1 MNQQPKTLQTI
12 LLVAVLALVLV
23 VLSSSLLTQ
32 NGSRLAYS
40 DVLDLFENKRVE
52 SFVLQGDTL
61 TLTLYG
67 SDAEQAGTAT
77 AKIGD
82 IETFHKDLDE
92 TIAAQS
98 AVGVLKSYNYLPAAN
113 SIWKTA
119 LPYLLVG
126 IALLFVWFILM
137 NRSGSGPNAMAQFT
151 RANARFG
158 VPSGES
164 VTFQDV
170 AGADEEKEE
179 LSEIVE
185 FLRDPDRFKQL
196 GAKIPKGVLLV
207 GPPGTGKTLL
217 ARAVAGEAN
226 VAFLSISGS
235 DFVELY
241 VGVGASRVRDL
252 FEQAKRVAPA
262 IVFIDEIDAVGRQR
276 GAGLGGGHDER
287 EQTLNQLLVEMDGFS
302 ANEGVIVIAATN
314 RKDILDPTLLRPGRF
329 DRQIYV
335 GAPDWRGRLA
345 ILQVHARKK
354 PLADN
359 VDLPAVAKATAG
371 FTGADLANLL
381 NEGALL
387 AARRGKAAISQQ
399 DLETSMIKVIAGP
412 EKKSR
417 VVSHAE
423 KMLTAVH
430 EAGHAICMYCLDSQD
445 PVHLITII
453 PRAQAGGMTISLPQD
468 DRSYSSRNEMFE
480 TIVSFLGGRV
490 AEAQKLCDISTGAS
504 NDLQRATGIAR
515 DMVAKYGMSDSIGP
529 VSYAGGQEVFIG
541 RDYEKTKPYSEQTA
555 GQIDAQVQKIMR
567 EAYQRCE
574 QILRDHAERLD
585 KIAGFLME
593 NENMSRTQ
601 FEAVMQDET
610 LDQPKA

>member
-40 DVLDLFENKRVE
+40 DVLDLFENERVE

-67 SDAEQAGTAT
+67 SEAEQAGTAT

-98 AVGVLKSYNYLPAAN
+98 AAGVLKSYNYLPAAN

-241 VGVGASRVRDL
+241 VGVGASRVRAL

-314 RKDILDPTLLRPGRF
+314 RKDILDPALLRPGRF

-359 VDLPAVAKATAG
+359 VDLSAVAKATAG

-593 NENMSRTQ
+593 NENMSRAQ